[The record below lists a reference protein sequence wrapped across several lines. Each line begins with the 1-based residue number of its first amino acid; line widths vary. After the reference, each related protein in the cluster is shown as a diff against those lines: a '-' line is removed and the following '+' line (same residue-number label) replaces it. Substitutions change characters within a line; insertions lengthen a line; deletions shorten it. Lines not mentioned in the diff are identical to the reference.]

1 MSKINYSEF
10 SIKIPEKDF
19 SKIENYIDEFLRTHD
34 IKTASEKARETS
46 MKWFSA
52 DSISDFVNESIKEKI
67 TKNVVKEQLLV

>member
-19 SKIENYIDEFLRTHD
+19 WKIEIYIDEFLKTHD
-34 IKTASEKARETS
+34 MKTASEKARETS

-52 DSISDFVNESIKEKI
+52 NSISDFINESIKENF